1 MQFDLITLRGG
12 LAVLCMALM
21 SQASNASIS
30 EYLYRFNQ
38 PSFSNYGTI
47 GLIQNPSARFNEE
60 GSISFT
66 WSSNEPYLRG
76 SFVAQ
81 PFNWLEVAYQYT
93 DVNNQLYSDNFAF
106 SGSQTFKDKSF
117 DAKFKLLDEKYY
129 LPALAVG
136 LRDLAGTGIF
146 SGEYVVASKLVKN
159 IDFSLG
165 IGWGILSG
173 NEIEN
178 PLIRIDQRFARRGRY
193 AETDS
198 QGGEFSFNSFFK
210 GQAGIFGGFEAF
222 IPKFKN
228 LRLKVEYDATN
239 YKLEGFEELES
250 KTRFNVGLVYP
261 FSKYGQLKMGWVRGN
276 TFNFG
281 FSFSGYFKSRNPYIP
296 KSDKVQKIK
305 NAEIIKKL
313 NSKNQEYLYLT
324 ALKYLQ
330 DNKIYLQ
337 TADVTDQ
344 GSLDISYSQSKYR
357 SVPMVTGRAIK
368 ILDQIAPDNINSFN
382 LINLNADLE
391 LHSIHIDR
399 KIFNRHQK
407 FNNHQLLLDTVSI
420 DNNISLRKNHAFQPK
435 TILPTHIWK
444 LSPNLRSQ
452 IGGPDGFFFGD
463 LAMGVHSEFIIQKNF
478 SIMSEVSVGL
488 VNNLDK
494 LKLKSDSVLPH
505 VRSDVVMYLK
515 ESSDIH
521 IDRIQANYFFKPSD
535 NIFTKISAGYLETMF
550 AGFGFEALYRPFES
564 NYAMG
569 VEAWRV
575 QQRSYEMLFNF
586 RDYKTTTGHLTLYY
600 REPRSNILLKLK
612 GGRYL
617 AKDSG
622 VTVDFSRRFDS
633 GFVVG
638 AFFSQTDISK
648 EEFGEGSFD
657 KGWYFHLPIEVFLTN
672 YTRGMT
678 GFGLRPLVRDGAAIL
693 SHGHTLYGV
702 SDDASRFN
710 ILKDWNE
717 IYK

>member
-1 MQFDLITLRGG
+1 M
-12 LAVLCMALM
+12 M
-21 SQASNASIS
+21 SQTSYSSIS
-30 EYLYRFNQ
+30 EYLYRYNQ

-66 WSSNEPYLRG
+66 WSHNQPYLRG

-81 PFNWLEVAYQYT
+81 PFSWMEVSYQYT

-129 LPALAVG
+129 LPAIAVG
-136 LRDLAGTGIF
+136 LRDLAGTGLF

-159 IDFSLG
+159 FDISIG
-165 IGWGILSG
+165 IGWGTLSG

-178 PLIRIDQRFARRGRY
+178 PLVNISQSFDNRGRY
-193 AETDS
+193 ADTGS
-198 QGGEFSFNSFFK
+198 QGGEFSFNSFFR
-210 GQAGIFGGFEAF
+210 GQAGVFAGLEAF
-222 IPKFKN
+222 VPKFKS
-228 LRLKVEYDATN
+228 LRVKVEYDGTN
-239 YKLEGFEELES
+239 YELEGFEELES
-250 KTRFNVGLVYP
+250 KTRFNIGLVYP
-261 FSKYGQLKMGWVRGN
+261 FSKYGQLKLGWVRGN
-276 TFNFG
+276 TLNFG
-281 FSFSGYFKSRNPYIP
+281 FSFSGYYKGRDPYVP
-296 KSDKVQKIK
+296 KSDPIKKIK
-305 NAEIIKKL
+305 NAEVIKRL
-313 NSKNQEYLYLT
+313 NSKNREYLYLT

-337 TADVTDQ
+337 SAEVSEN

-368 ILDQIAPDNINSFN
+368 ILDQITPDNIDAFSLTNVNADIELHTIKIDRDSFN
-382 LINLNADLE
+382 KFE
-391 LHSIHIDR
+391 
-399 KIFNRHQK
+399 K
-407 FNNHQLLLDTVSI
+407 FNNYELLSKTVSI
-420 DNNISLRKNHAFQPK
+420 DNQPSPRKAHEFQPK
-435 TILPTHIWK
+435 VILPTHIWK
-444 LSPNLRSQ
+444 LSPNLRTQ

-463 LAMGVHSEFIIQKNF
+463 LAMGLHSEFLIQKNF
-478 SIMSEVSVGL
+478 SIVSKVSVGL
-488 VNNLDK
+488 INNLDE
-494 LKLKSDSVLPH
+494 LKLASDSVLPH
-505 VRSDVVMYLK
+505 VRTDIVKYMKQSK
-515 ESSDIH
+515 DIH
-521 IDRIQANYFFKPSD
+521 VDRMQANYFFKPTK
-535 NIFTKISAGYLETMF
+535 NIYGKISAGYLETMF

-564 NYAMG
+564 NYAVG

-575 QQRSYEMLFNF
+575 RQRSYEMLFDF
-586 RDYKTTTGHLTLYY
+586 RDYKTTTGHLTFYY

-617 AKDSG
+617 AEDSG
-622 VTVDFSRRFDS
+622 VTVDFSREFKS

-672 YTRGMT
+672 YSRGMT

-693 SHGHTLYGV
+693 NHGYHLYGV
-702 SDDASRFN
+702 SDDAQRFN
-710 ILKDWNE
+710 IYKDWDE

>member
-1 MQFDLITLRGG
+1 
-12 LAVLCMALM
+12 MA
-21 SQASNASIS
+21 SKASIS

-81 PFNWLEVAYQYT
+81 PFSWLEVSYQYA

-136 LRDLAGTGIF
+136 LRDLAGTGLF
-146 SGEYVVASKLVKN
+146 SGEYVVATKLVKN
-159 IDFSLG
+159 IDISLG
-165 IGWGILSG
+165 IGWGTLSG

-178 PLIRIDQRFARRGRY
+178 PLIRFDQGFAQRGRY

-198 QGGEFSFNSFFK
+198 QGGEFSFNSFFR
-210 GQAGIFGGFEAF
+210 GQAGAFAGFEAF
-222 IPKFKN
+222 VPKFKS
-228 LRLKVEYDATN
+228 LRVKVEYDGTN
-239 YKLEGFEELES
+239 YKTEGFEELES
-250 KTRFNVGLVYP
+250 KSRVNVGLVYP
-261 FSKYGQLKMGWVRGN
+261 FSKYGQLKLGWVRGN
-276 TFNFG
+276 TLNFG
-281 FSFSGYFKSRNPYIP
+281 FSFSGYYKNRDPYIP
-296 KSDKVQKIK
+296 KSDPIKKIK
-305 NAEIIKKL
+305 NAEVIKKL

-337 TADVTDQ
+337 SAEVSKQ
-344 GSLDISYSQSKYR
+344 GSLAISYSQSKYR
-357 SVPMVTGRAIK
+357 SVPMVAGRAIK
-368 ILDQIAPDNINSFN
+368 ILDQIAPDHINSFS
-382 LINLNADLE
+382 LINVNADIE
-391 LHSIHIDR
+391 LHTIQVNRES
-399 KIFNRHQK
+399 FNQHKK
-407 FNNHQLLLDTVSI
+407 FNNYELLRDSVSI
-420 DNNISLRKNHAFQPK
+420 DNQPSLRKAHEFQPK
-435 TILPTHIWK
+435 VILPTHLWK
-444 LSPNLRSQ
+444 LSPSLRTQ

-463 LAMGVHSEFIIQKNF
+463 LAMGLHSEFLIQKNF
-478 SIMSEVSVGL
+478 SIISEVSVGL
-488 VNNLDK
+488 INNLDE
-494 LKLKSDSVLPH
+494 LKLASDSILPH
-505 VRSDVVMYLK
+505 VRTDIVQYMK
-515 ESSDIH
+515 QSSDLH
-521 IDRIQANYFFKPSD
+521 IDRMQANYFFQPSSS
-535 NIFTKISAGYLETMF
+535 IYTKISAGYLETMF

-564 NYAMG
+564 NYAVG

-575 QQRSYEMLFNF
+575 QQRSYEMLFDF
-586 RDYKTTTGHLTLYY
+586 RDYKTTTGHLTFYY
-600 REPRSNILLKLK
+600 REPRTDILLKLK

-617 AKDSG
+617 AEDSG
-622 VTVDFSRRFDS
+622 VTVDFSREFDS

-693 SHGHTLYGV
+693 NHGHHLYGV
-702 SDDASRFN
+702 SDDAQRFN